1 MAELEVEKQK
11 QIELMEEYNRRM
23 DLEDEKRAK
32 EKADRHERIQKIMNR
47 MGDVV
52 KKSDA
57 AEREFDRKILRDQL
71 QKDKQAAEAERK
83 VMELSR
89 QRNRQIKVSL
99 DAQIE
104 EQRKVREME
113 LKDRQEY
120 IQQVI

>member
-71 QKDKQAAEAERK
+71 
-83 VMELSR
+83 
-89 QRNRQIKVSL
+89 
-99 DAQIE
+99 
-104 EQRKVREME
+104 
-113 LKDRQEY
+113 
-120 IQQVI
+120 